1 MSSGRPNYGS
11 WMPTKE
17 FEDNIEGYRFN
28 RFLYIGMD
36 WMIFVF
42 NKIMV

>member
-11 WMPTKE
+11 WMPSKE

-28 RFLYIGMD
+28 RFLYIGIEMRNHD
-36 WMIFVF
+36 VL
-42 NKIMV
+42 